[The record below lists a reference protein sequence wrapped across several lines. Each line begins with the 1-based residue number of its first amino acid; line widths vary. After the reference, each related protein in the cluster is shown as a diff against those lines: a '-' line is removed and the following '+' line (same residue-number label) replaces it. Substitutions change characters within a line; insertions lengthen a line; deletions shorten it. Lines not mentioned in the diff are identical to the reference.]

1 MIQHIVRQYKGPCLR
16 GYVGGKLRHDP
27 IYPAALALLRDSGL
41 PVLDV
46 GCGLGLLAF
55 YLREGGYAGRIVGV
69 DSDQRKIRHAQ
80 LVAAGGYAGLT
91 FTVGDVLDTGEFRG
105 NVAVLDVLHYLRPE
119 HQARL
124 LERAAAQVAPGGYCL
139 IRDTLRDASWRF
151 RVTQCEEALIKA
163 FAWIRSGGVHYPE
176 VDDVMAPF
184 RARGFECAVSPLWGA
199 TPFNS
204 YLFTFRAP
212 GAPRGET

>member
-1 MIQHIVRQYKGPCLR
+1 MIQHIVRQYKGLWLR

-27 IYPAALALLRDSGL
+27 IYPAALALLRGSDL

-46 GCGLGLLAF
+46 GCGLGLFEF
-55 YLREGGYAGRIVGV
+55 YLREGGYAGPLIGV
-69 DSDQRKIRHAQ
+69 DFDERKIRRAN
-80 LVAAGGYAGLT
+80 LVAARCYAGMT
-91 FTVGDVLDTGEFRG
+91 FTVDDVLDTGEFCG
-105 NVAVLDVLHYLRPE
+105 HVVVVDVLHYLRRE

-139 IRDTLRDASWRF
+139 VRDTLRDDSWRF
-151 RVTQCEEALIKA
+151 RVTQCEEMFLRAS
-163 FAWIRSGGVHYPE
+163 AWMRSGAVHYPE

-184 RARGFECAVSPLWGA
+184 RARGFECAVNPLWGG

-212 GAPRGET
+212 VEPAAS